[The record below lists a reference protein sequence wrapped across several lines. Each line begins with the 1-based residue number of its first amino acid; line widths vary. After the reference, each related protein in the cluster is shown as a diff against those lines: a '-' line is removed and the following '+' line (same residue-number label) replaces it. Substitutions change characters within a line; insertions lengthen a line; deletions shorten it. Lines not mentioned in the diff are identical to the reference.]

1 MPKANRN
8 ERCGGAALVTCRSPS
23 PQRAEKI
30 LDSRG
35 GEFGPG
41 LSIVLYRQAEQMAA
55 GFRDSPAS
63 GPRDFRNQLAIVQAF
78 DQTTDRG
85 ALLA

>member
-1 MPKANRN
+1 LGHMPEPGQGILSQQLTVLLTAVLN
-8 ERCGGAALVTCRSPS
+8 GWQSPLDSYLSTS

-41 LSIVLYRQAEQMAA
+41 LTIVLYRQAE
-55 GFRDSPAS
+55 
-63 GPRDFRNQLAIVQAF
+63 
-78 DQTTDRG
+78 
-85 ALLA
+85 